1 MEPRE
6 ASQWTTQAEEAYPHT
21 DLHVPTTPPGI
32 RGPRSRI
39 AIAILLLLYAKPMRS
54 AEIAQLLRKSSK
66 YVSSYLSYWKSRGY
80 VTYSSGYWFLTKRGE
95 DFAKMILALSKA
107 TPIISL
113 PEVVQL
119 AHQLMSEQVAQTI
132 NNKTVPDQADI
143 GTVIQQFIVD
153 RTNHGVGV
161 QTHLALTPIQRAVI
175 CLDKILSNKD
185 LLEDEMYILKHLVR
199 HYIEWGSTYK
209 YLDQLAEELHYDTR
223 ELMLVLRRLQSKKLI
238 YIYTDRKFGIRIGL
252 GKTLKQL
259 LDTCMGSTF
268 ISRASSP

>member
-1 MEPRE
+1 
-6 ASQWTTQAEEAYPHT
+6 
-21 DLHVPTTPPGI
+21 
-32 RGPRSRI
+32 
-39 AIAILLLLYAKPMRS
+39 MRS
-54 AEIAQLLRKSSK
+54 IEIAQLLKKSSK

-95 DFAKMILALSKA
+95 DFVKMTLALSKA

-119 AHQLMSEQVAQTI
+119 AHQLINEQVAHTMNSKTIPNQTD
-132 NNKTVPDQADI
+132 V
-143 GTVIQQFIVD
+143 GTVIQRFVVD
-153 RTNHGVGV
+153 RTSNEVDI
-161 QTHLALTPIQRAVI
+161 QTPLPLTPMQRAMT

-185 LLEDEMYILKHLVR
+185 LLEDEVYMLKHFVK

-209 YLDQLAEELHYDTR
+209 YLDQLAEELHYDAR

-259 LDTCMGSTF
+259 LDTCMSSYS
-268 ISRASSP
+268 ISRSD